1 VRTLSEGKAFVFSIR
16 ERELLLKTVTW
27 VADLLPELLEDP
39 GYSQAEQELH
49 LDMLTFC
56 KNLIERLKEAQ

>member
-1 VRTLSEGKAFVFSIR
+1 MFSVR

-56 KNLIERLKEAQ
+56 KNLITRLKETQ